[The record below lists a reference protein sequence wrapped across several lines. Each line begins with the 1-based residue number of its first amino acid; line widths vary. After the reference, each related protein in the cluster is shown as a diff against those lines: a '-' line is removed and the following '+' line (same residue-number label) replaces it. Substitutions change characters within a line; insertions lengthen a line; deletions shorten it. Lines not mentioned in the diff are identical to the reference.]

1 MTLPRATARL
11 QFNSD
16 FTLADA
22 LDVVDYYADLGI
34 SHIYAS
40 PLMAARKGSTHGY
53 DIVDPTRVNPEL
65 GGEPAL
71 RELVARLRGRGMG
84 LLLDIVPNHMG
95 VGGPENPWWLHVLEW
110 GRRSTYAH
118 WFDIDWNAADPALT
132 GKILLPF
139 LGAPYGEALSS
150 GQIVLRFDET
160 GGAFWF
166 SHYSQRFPL
175 APSSYAEVL
184 AADPALRQM
193 AAGRLDVAAVQ
204 DAADQQAAQRQQ
216 DAACALLRE
225 LWQRPEGQAALER
238 ALARFSAASPEGA
251 QRLHGLLERQHYRL
265 TWWRNAAEEINW
277 RRFFEVSE
285 LAGIRVELDDV
296 FEATHACILR
306 LYAEGLIDG
315 VRVDHV
321 DGLARP
327 AHYCRKLRERL
338 ESLTGQRPPDAPG
351 GPPYIIIEKILS
363 GDETVRTGWKVHGT
377 TGYEFMDQVSSLLHD
392 PDGAAPLQ
400 HLWVEISGDARDF
413 DAHVQATRRQLLA
426 ENFVGETE
434 ALVRALHAVAR
445 SELATRDIA
454 APAIRRV
461 LTELLAT
468 FPAYRTYVDD
478 DGRDDE
484 DRALLQTALD
494 DARARVR
501 AADQPLLELLARW
514 LGGETPSSIADPA
527 ARALRAAAITR
538 FQQLTP
544 PLAAKSV
551 EDTAFYRYGRL
562 LSRNEVGGDPGRFS
576 LSVEGFHR
584 ANLQRRRDF
593 PHTLLATATHDHKRG
608 EDVRARLAVLSE
620 LPQAWAD
627 SVRGW
632 ISRHQPLRIDLGDGQ
647 FAPSTPDQAMLYQ
660 MIVGAWPLD
669 LAPEDQAGLT
679 AYAERVAA
687 WQEKAGREAKRQTSW
702 VTPNAA
708 YENGCRAF
716 LMSLLDSGRCAPFIR
731 DLRTWVDR
739 LALPGACNSLTQTV
753 LRLTSPGVP
762 DLYQGA
768 EFWDLSLVDP
778 DNRRLVDYDAR
789 RAALAASESQQDF
802 DSMLWQKSQIKQ
814 PLIQRVLRL
823 RAADPALFGEG
834 DYLPLAVRGPQ
845 ARHVAAFLRRHQ
857 GRALLVAAL
866 RLPARGPQ
874 PGAGN
879 WGDTVLV
886 LPQAVAEWR
895 DALSDRVLRP
905 DGDGGTLPLALLLGE
920 RPVAVLAA
928 G

>member
-11 QFNSD
+11 QFNSG

-22 LDVVDYYADLGI
+22 LGVVDYYADLGI

-40 PLMAARKGSTHGY
+40 PLLAARKGSTHGY

-71 RELVARLRGRGMG
+71 KALVARLRERGMG

-110 GRRSTYAH
+110 GRQSTYAH

-139 LGAPYGEALSS
+139 LGAPYGEALSN
-150 GQIVLRFDET
+150 GQVALRFDEST
-160 GGAFWF
+160 GAFWF

-175 APSSYAEVL
+175 APSTYAEVL
-184 AADPALRQM
+184 AADPALRRM
-193 AAGRLDVAAVQ
+193 AAGRLDVAGVQ
-204 DAADQQAAQRQQ
+204 DAADQQAAQRQH
-216 DAACALLRE
+216 DAACAFLRE
-225 LWQRPEGQAALER
+225 LWQRPEGRVALEN
-238 ALARFSAASPEGA
+238 ALAQFSAASPEGV
-251 QRLHGLLERQHYRL
+251 QRLHALLERQHYRL

-306 LYAEGLIDG
+306 LYAEGMIDG

-327 AHYCRKLRERL
+327 AQYCRKLRERL
-338 ESLTGQRPPDAPG
+338 ESLASQRPPGAPG

-377 TGYEFMDQVSSLLHD
+377 TGYEFMDQVSGLLHD
-392 PDGAAPLQ
+392 PDGADPLQ
-400 HLWVEISGDARDF
+400 HLWSEISGDARDF
-413 DAHVQATRRQLLA
+413 DAHVQAARRQLLA

-445 SELATRDIA
+445 SDLATRDIA

-461 LTELLAT
+461 LIELLAT

-478 DGRDDE
+478 DGREEADK
-484 DRALLQTALD
+484 ALLQTALD

-501 AADQPLLELLARW
+501 TADQPLLELLARW

-527 ARALRAAAITR
+527 VRALRAAAITR

-562 LSRNEVGGDPGRFS
+562 LSRNEVGGDPGRFA

-620 LPQAWAD
+620 LPQAWAE
-627 SVRGW
+627 SVRKW
-632 ISRHQPLRIDLGDGQ
+632 MAEHQPLRVDLGGGQ
-647 FAPSTPDQAMLYQ
+647 FAPSAPDQAMLYQ
-660 MIVGAWPLD
+660 MIVGAWPLE
-669 LAPEDQAGLT
+669 LAPEDHDGLK
-679 AYAERVAA
+679 AYAERVAT
-687 WQEKAGREAKRQTSW
+687 WQEKAWREAKRQTSW

-708 YENGCRAF
+708 YEDGCRAF
-716 LMSLLDSGRCAPFIR
+716 LMKLMDGGQCAPFIR

-739 LALPGACNSLTQTV
+739 LALPGVCNSLTQTV

-778 DNRRLVDYDAR
+778 DNRRLVNYGAR

-802 DSMLWQKSQIKQ
+802 DRMLWQKSQIKQ
-814 PLIQRVLRL
+814 PLIQRVLKL
-823 RAADPALFGEG
+823 RAAQPALFDEG
-834 DYLPLAVRGPQ
+834 DYVPLQVRGSQ
-845 ARHVAAFLRRHQ
+845 AGHVVAFLRRRQ
-857 GRALLVAAL
+857 DRMLLVAAL